1 MVLRSDTLFAFLRK
15 FGRLISRHMH
25 SIDSKEN
32 SILVSSSIIALM
44 VNTKK
49 ITIQILNLQITS
61 SESVVLICSS
71 KITNASSMYRHENA
85 IIENDIRL
93 SLVLQKPQTPS
104 LA

>member
-1 MVLRSDTLFAFLRK
+1 
-15 FGRLISRHMH
+15 MH